1 MIEKTSVIDKQ
12 TDLGVLPVRIKNTNT
27 DGFSEKFSID
37 DDSGAFVMRA
47 DAMPRRFDRNE
58 VKPLERNHDDITR
71 GSLGN
76 REWSQEQRLISEAYR
91 LLGMGIARPTT
102 QSLEEW
108 VMEHSGG
115 DSNGYN

>member
-12 TDLGVLPVRIKNTNT
+12 TDLGVLSVRVKNR
-27 DGFSEKFSID
+27 DSRFSDKFAID
-37 DDSGAFVMRA
+37 EDSGAFVMKA

-91 LLGMGIARPTT
+91 LLGMGISKPTT

-108 VMEHSGG
+108 VAEHSGG
-115 DSNGYN
+115 SDEHN

>member
-12 TDLGVLPVRIKNTNT
+12 TDIGVLSVRIKNRDT
-27 DGFSEKFSID
+27 DGFSEKFAID
-37 DDSGAFVMRA
+37 EDSGAFVMKA

-58 VKPLERNHDDITR
+58 IKPLERNQEDITR

-76 REWSQEQRLISEAYR
+76 REWSQEQRLIAEAYR
-91 LLGMGIARPTT
+91 LLGMGISKPTT

-115 DSNGYN
+115 PDEHN

>member
-1 MIEKTSVIDKQ
+1 MIEKTSVIDKP
-12 TDLGVLPVRIKNTNT
+12 TDLGILPVRMKNTDS
-27 DGFSEKFSID
+27 DGFQEKFSTN

-58 VKPLERNHDDITR
+58 VKPLERNQEDITR

-76 REWSQEQRLISEAYR
+76 REWFQEQHLISEAYR
-91 LLGMGIARPTT
+91 LLGMGISKPTT

-115 DSNGYN
+115 PDEHN

>member
-12 TDLGVLPVRIKNTNT
+12 TDLGVLSVRVKNR
-27 DGFSEKFSID
+27 DSRFSDKFAID
-37 DDSGAFVMRA
+37 EDSGAFVMKA

-58 VKPLERNHDDITR
+58 VKPLERNQEDITR

-76 REWSQEQRLISEAYR
+76 REWFQEQHLISEAYR
-91 LLGMGIARPTT
+91 LLGMGISKPTT

-115 DSNGYN
+115 PDEHN

>member
-12 TDLGVLPVRIKNTNT
+12 TDLGILSVRVKNR
-27 DGFSEKFSID
+27 DSRFSDKFAID
-37 DDSGAFVMRA
+37 EDSGAFVMKA

-58 VKPLERNHDDITR
+58 VKPLERNQEDITR

-76 REWSQEQRLISEAYR
+76 REWFQEQHLISEAYR
-91 LLGMGIARPTT
+91 LLGMGISKPTT

-115 DSNGYN
+115 PDEHN

>member
-12 TDLGVLPVRIKNTNT
+12 TDLGVLSVRVKNR
-27 DGFSEKFSID
+27 DSRFSDKFAID
-37 DDSGAFVMRA
+37 EDSGAFVMKA

-58 VKPLERNHDDITR
+58 VKPLERNQEDITR

-76 REWSQEQRLISEAYR
+76 REWFQEQHLISEAYR
-91 LLGMGIARPTT
+91 LLGMGIAKPTT

-108 VMEHSGG
+108 VAEHSGG
-115 DSNGYN
+115 SDEHN

>member
-12 TDLGVLPVRIKNTNT
+12 TDLGVLSVRVKNR
-27 DGFSEKFSID
+27 DSRFSDKFAID
-37 DDSGAFVMRA
+37 EDSGAFVMKA
-47 DAMPRRFDRNE
+47 DAMPRRFDKNE
-58 VKPLERNHDDITR
+58 VKPLERNQEDITR

-76 REWSQEQRLISEAYR
+76 REWFQEQRLISEAYR
-91 LLGMGIARPTT
+91 LLGMGIAKPTT

-115 DSNGYN
+115 PDEHN

>member
-1 MIEKTSVIDKQ
+1 MIEKTSVIDRE
-12 TDLGVLPVRIKNTNT
+12 TSLGILPVRIKNTDR
-27 DGFSEKFSID
+27 DGFQEKFSTD
-37 DDSGAFVMRA
+37 EDSGAFVMRA

-58 VKPLERNHDDITR
+58 VKPLERNQEDITR

-76 REWSQEQRLISEAYR
+76 REWFQEQHLISEAYR
-91 LLGMGIARPTT
+91 LLGMGISKPTT

-115 DSNGYN
+115 PDEHN